1 MRRRRRLQRC
11 SRRRTDG
18 HTRAA
23 LRLTMLVLK
32 VPHAASQ
39 CGGWK
44 ELQLRLCT
52 RKRCALH

>member
-1 MRRRRRLQRC
+1 M
-11 SRRRTDG
+11 
-18 HTRAA
+18 A

-52 RKRCALH
+52 RKRCALHGYVWSATHGSRL